1 MENVITRSMQALS
14 DPTRRAILAMLNDGD
29 MSAGEIGARFAIS
42 APSISHH
49 LNVLKN
55 AELVRATRNGQNIM
69 YSLNTTVAHELI
81 QQLMQL
87 FRVGEHPAEASK
99 EGETNA

>member
-1 MENVITRSMQALS
+1 MENAITRTMQALS
-14 DPTRRAILAMLNDGD
+14 DPTRRAIVAMLNDGD

-55 AELVRATRNGQNIM
+55 AELVRATRNGQNIV

-87 FRVGEHPAEASK
+87 FRVGEDPAGAAK